1 MLISLEDTN
10 YTLVKEYLEKS
21 VNHHI
26 LQRYIDNHNFPIIE
40 KSYHKYLTFESLEE
54 DFTYILKTAL

>member
-1 MLISLEDTN
+1 M
-10 YTLVKEYLEKS
+10 
-21 VNHHI
+21 NHHI

-54 DFTYILKTAL
+54 DFTYILKDGIVKQ